1 MQVLDKIF
9 IFIFGL
15 CWGSF
20 LNVCIYRIP
29 RNKSIINPPSHC
41 PVCQQAIKPIDNIPL
56 VSYLLLRGRC
66 RYCQTRIPLRYPTV
80 EALTAIIF
88 LLFANKYGWGWERV
102 ICLALASVLVVIAFI
117 DLEHYLIP
125 DVLTYPTI
133 IIGLV
138 LSLLPGGVNPL
149 EAIIGLLVG
158 GGVIYLLL
166 VVSPYV
172 FGKEGM
178 GGGDVK
184 LAALMGVYLGWQ
196 KVLLGLFFASLS
208 GSIVGGILILLGK
221 KGRRDYIPFGP
232 YLVLGTL
239 IMLLWKENLMGLLR
253 WLR

>member
-1 MQVLDKIF
+1 M
-9 IFIFGL
+9 
-15 CWGSF
+15 
-20 LNVCIYRIP
+20 
-29 RNKSIINPPSHC
+29 
-41 PVCQQAIKPIDNIPL
+41 
-56 VSYLLLRGRC
+56 
-66 RYCQTRIPLRYPTV
+66 
-80 EALTAIIF
+80 
-88 LLFANKYGWGWERV
+88 
-102 ICLALASVLVVIAFI
+102 IAFI

-138 LSLLPGGVNPL
+138 LSLLLDGMKPL

-232 YLVLGTL
+232 YLVIGTL